1 MNCPSPLPHLTP
13 IEIERTFVMIS
24 INRTQ
29 VDNLS
34 KQLDSKQTLGKNDTA
49 LYPIF
54 AHSLVN
60 TNDTLK
66 NFSTYE
72 MAHWT
77 NNADRWLSNRVA
89 TNTTGYAR
97 GTIIFADLGATNF
110 KYEPS
115 FTHPCV
121 VLDQNRNFILVA
133 PCSSKKY
140 GKGYPEIVDATPA
153 DGFSCNTGIQTNGLR
168 WISKNRVIS
177 TIGTT
182 STCILNCVDTLI
194 LNSVPLHKMQLI
206 EKDKEI
212 ETLKNEKGALETE
225 KEDLATTIKNLL
237 AENEE
242 LRKKLTEVT
251 P

>member
-1 MNCPSPLPHLTP
+1 
-13 IEIERTFVMIS
+13 MIS

-34 KQLDSKQTLGKNDTA
+34 KQLDSKRTAGKNDAA

-54 AHSLVN
+54 AHSLIN
-60 TNDTLK
+60 TNDVLK
-66 NFSTYE
+66 EFTTYE

-77 NNADRWLSNRVA
+77 NNTDRWLSNRA
-89 TNTTGYAR
+89 TVNTTGYAR

-121 VLDQNRNFILVA
+121 VLEQNRNFILVV

-153 DGFSCNTGIQTNGLR
+153 DGFSCNTGIQTDGLR

-182 STCILNCVDTLI
+182 STRILNCVDTLVLKSI
-194 LNSVPLHKMQLI
+194 PLHKRQLI

-212 ETLKNEKGALETE
+212 ETIKNERIALETE
-225 KEDLATTIKNLL
+225 KEELEATIKNLL

-242 LRKKLTEVT
+242 LRKKLTEIT
-251 P
+251 S

>member
-1 MNCPSPLPHLTP
+1 
-13 IEIERTFVMIS
+13 MIS

-34 KQLDSKQTLGKNDTA
+34 KQLDSKRTAGKNHAA

-54 AHSLVN
+54 AHSLIN
-60 TNDTLK
+60 TNDVLK
-66 NFSTYE
+66 EFTTYE

-77 NNADRWLSNRVA
+77 NNTDRWLSNRA
-89 TNTTGYAR
+89 TANTTGYAR

-121 VLDQNRNFILVA
+121 VLDQNRNFILVV

-153 DGFSCNTGIQTNGLR
+153 DGFSCNTGIQTDGLR

-182 STCILNCVDTLI
+182 STRILNCVYTLI
-194 LNSVPLHKMQLI
+194 LKSVQLHKKQLI

-212 ETLKNEKGALETE
+212 ETMKNERAALETQ
-225 KEDLATTIKNLL
+225 KEELEATIKNLL
-237 AENEE
+237 AENEK

-251 P
+251 S

>member
-1 MNCPSPLPHLTP
+1 
-13 IEIERTFVMIS
+13 MIS

-34 KQLDSKQTLGKNDTA
+34 KQLDSKRTAGKDDAT

-60 TNDTLK
+60 TNDVLK
-66 NFSTYE
+66 DFTTYE

-77 NNADRWLSNRVA
+77 NNIDRWISNRTA

-115 FTHPCV
+115 FTHPCI
-121 VLDQNRNFILVA
+121 VLDQNRSFILVA

-153 DGFSCNTGIQTNGLR
+153 DGFSCNTGIQTDGLR
-168 WISKNRVIS
+168 WISKNRVVS

-182 STCILNCVDTLI
+182 STRILNCVDTLI
-194 LNSVPLHKMQLI
+194 LKSVPLHKKQLI

-212 ETLKNEKGALETE
+212 ETMKNERAALETE
-225 KEDLATTIKNLL
+225 KEELETTMKNLL
-237 AENEE
+237 AENEV
-242 LRKKLTEVT
+242 LRKKLTEVAS
-251 P
+251 

>member
-1 MNCPSPLPHLTP
+1 
-13 IEIERTFVMIS
+13 
-24 INRTQ
+24 
-29 VDNLS
+29 
-34 KQLDSKQTLGKNDTA
+34 
-49 LYPIF
+49 
-54 AHSLVN
+54 
-60 TNDTLK
+60 
-66 NFSTYE
+66 

-77 NNADRWLSNRVA
+77 NNADRWISNRTT

-153 DGFSCNTGIQTNGLR
+153 DGFSCNTGIQTNGIR

-182 STCILNCVDTLI
+182 SSRILNCVDTLI
-194 LNSVPLHKMQLI
+194 LNSVPLHKIQLL
-206 EKDKEI
+206 EKNKKI
-212 ETLKNEKGALETE
+212 ETL
-225 KEDLATTIKNLL
+225 
-237 AENEE
+237 
-242 LRKKLTEVT
+242 V
-251 P
+251 

>member
-1 MNCPSPLPHLTP
+1 
-13 IEIERTFVMIS
+13 MIS

-34 KQLDSKQTLGKNDTA
+34 KQLDSKRTAGKNDAA

-54 AHSLVN
+54 AHSLIN
-60 TNDTLK
+60 TNDVLK
-66 NFSTYE
+66 EFTTYE

-77 NNADRWLSNRVA
+77 NNTDRWLSNRTVI
-89 TNTTGYAR
+89 NTTGYAR

-121 VLDQNRNFILVA
+121 VLDQNRNFILVV

-153 DGFSCNTGIQTNGLR
+153 DGFSCNTGIQTDGLR

-182 STCILNCVDTLI
+182 STRILNCVDTLI
-194 LNSVPLHKMQLI
+194 LKSVPLHKKQLI

-212 ETLKNEKGALETE
+212 ETMKNERAALETQ
-225 KEDLATTIKNLL
+225 KEELEATIKNLL
-237 AENEE
+237 AENEK

-251 P
+251 S

>member
-1 MNCPSPLPHLTP
+1 
-13 IEIERTFVMIS
+13 MIS

-34 KQLDSKQTLGKNDTA
+34 KQLDSKRTAGKNDAA

-54 AHSLVN
+54 AHSLIN
-60 TNDTLK
+60 TNDVLK
-66 NFSTYE
+66 EFTTYE

-77 NNADRWLSNRVA
+77 NNTDRWLSNRA
-89 TNTTGYAR
+89 TANTTGYAR

-121 VLDQNRNFILVA
+121 VLDQNRNFILVV

-182 STCILNCVDTLI
+182 STRILNCVDTLI
-194 LNSVPLHKMQLI
+194 LKSVPLHKKQLI

-212 ETLKNEKGALETE
+212 ETMKNERAALETE
-225 KEDLATTIKNLL
+225 KEELEATIKNLL
-237 AENEE
+237 AENEK

-251 P
+251 S

>member
-1 MNCPSPLPHLTP
+1 
-13 IEIERTFVMIS
+13 MIS

-34 KQLDSKQTLGKNDTA
+34 KQLDSKRTAGKNDAA

-54 AHSLVN
+54 AHSLIN
-60 TNDTLK
+60 TNDVLK
-66 NFSTYE
+66 EFTTYE

-77 NNADRWLSNRVA
+77 NNTDRWLSNRA
-89 TNTTGYAR
+89 TANTTGYAR

-121 VLDQNRNFILVA
+121 VLDQNRNFILVV

-177 TIGTT
+177 TTGTT
-182 STCILNCVDTLI
+182 STRILNCVDALI

-212 ETLKNEKGALETE
+212 ETITNEKDALKTE
-225 KEDLATTIKNLL
+225 KEDLEATIKNLL
-237 AENEE
+237 AENVE

-251 P
+251 S

>member
-1 MNCPSPLPHLTP
+1 
-13 IEIERTFVMIS
+13 MIS

-29 VDNLS
+29 VDTLS
-34 KQLDSKQTLGKNDTA
+34 KQLNSKQTLGKNDAT

-54 AHSLVN
+54 AHSQVN
-60 TNDTLK
+60 TNDVLK
-66 NFSTYE
+66 EFTTYE

-77 NNADRWLSNRVA
+77 NNTDRWLSNRA
-89 TNTTGYAR
+89 NTNTTGYKR
-97 GTIIFADLGATNF
+97 GTIIYADLGATNF
-110 KYEPS
+110 RYEPS

-153 DGFSCNTGIQTNGLR
+153 DGFSCNTGIQTNGIR
-168 WISKNRVIS
+168 WISKNRIIS

-182 STCILNCVDTLI
+182 STRVLNCVDTLI
-194 LNSVPLHKMQLI
+194 LNSIPLHKMQLI
-206 EKDKEI
+206 EKDNEI
-212 ETLKNEKGALETE
+212 ETITNEKDSLETE
-225 KEDLATTIKNLL
+225 KEDLEATIKNLL

-242 LRKKLTEVT
+242 LRKKLTEIT
-251 P
+251 S

>member
-1 MNCPSPLPHLTP
+1 
-13 IEIERTFVMIS
+13 MIS

-34 KQLDSKQTLGKNDTA
+34 KQVNSKRTAGKDDTT

-60 TNDTLK
+60 TNDVLK
-66 NFSTYE
+66 DFTTYE

-77 NNADRWLSNRVA
+77 NNTDRWLSNRTVI
-89 TNTTGYAR
+89 NTTGYAR

-121 VLDQNRNFILVA
+121 VLEQNRNFILVV

-153 DGFSCNTGIQTNGLR
+153 DGFSCNTGIQTDGLR

-182 STCILNCVDTLI
+182 STRILNCVDTLI
-194 LNSVPLHKMQLI
+194 LKSVPLHKRQLI

-212 ETLKNEKGALETE
+212 ETMKNERAALETE
-225 KEDLATTIKNLL
+225 KEELEATIKNLL
-237 AENEE
+237 AENEK

-251 P
+251 S

>member
-1 MNCPSPLPHLTP
+1 
-13 IEIERTFVMIS
+13 MIS

-34 KQLDSKQTLGKNDTA
+34 KQLDSKRTAGKNDTA

-54 AHSLVN
+54 AHSLIN
-60 TNDTLK
+60 TNDVLK
-66 NFSTYE
+66 EFTTYE

-77 NNADRWLSNRVA
+77 NNTDRWLSNRA
-89 TNTTGYAR
+89 TVNTTGYAR

-121 VLDQNRNFILVA
+121 VLDQNRNFILVV

-153 DGFSCNTGIQTNGLR
+153 DGFSCNTGIQTDGLR

-182 STCILNCVDTLI
+182 STRILNCVDTLI
-194 LNSVPLHKMQLI
+194 LKSVPLHKKQLI

-212 ETLKNEKGALETE
+212 ETMKNERAALETE
-225 KEDLATTIKNLL
+225 KKELETTMKNLL
-237 AENEE
+237 AENEV
-242 LRKKLTEVT
+242 LRKKLTEVAS
-251 P
+251 

>member
-1 MNCPSPLPHLTP
+1 
-13 IEIERTFVMIS
+13 MIS

-34 KQLDSKQTLGKNDTA
+34 KQLDSKRTAGKNDAA

-54 AHSLVN
+54 AHSLIN
-60 TNDTLK
+60 TNDVLK
-66 NFSTYE
+66 EFTTYE

-77 NNADRWLSNRVA
+77 NNTDRWLSNRA
-89 TNTTGYAR
+89 TANTTGYAR

-121 VLDQNRNFILVA
+121 VLDQNRNFILVV

-177 TIGTT
+177 TTGTT
-182 STCILNCVDTLI
+182 STRILNCVDALI

-212 ETLKNEKGALETE
+212 ETMKNERAALETQ
-225 KEDLATTIKNLL
+225 KEELEATIKNLL
-237 AENEE
+237 AENEK

-251 P
+251 S

>member
-1 MNCPSPLPHLTP
+1 
-13 IEIERTFVMIS
+13 MIS

-34 KQLDSKQTLGKNDTA
+34 KQLDSKRTAGKNDTA

-54 AHSLVN
+54 AHSLIN
-60 TNDTLK
+60 TNDVLK
-66 NFSTYE
+66 EFTTYE

-77 NNADRWLSNRVA
+77 NNTDRWLSNRA
-89 TNTTGYAR
+89 TVNTTGYAR

-121 VLDQNRNFILVA
+121 VLEQNRNFILVV

-153 DGFSCNTGIQTNGLR
+153 DGFSCNTGIQTDGLR

-182 STCILNCVDTLI
+182 STRILNCVDTLI
-194 LNSVPLHKMQLI
+194 LKSVPLHKKQLI

-212 ETLKNEKGALETE
+212 ETMKNERAALETQ
-225 KEDLATTIKNLL
+225 KEELEATIKNLL
-237 AENEE
+237 AENEK

-251 P
+251 S